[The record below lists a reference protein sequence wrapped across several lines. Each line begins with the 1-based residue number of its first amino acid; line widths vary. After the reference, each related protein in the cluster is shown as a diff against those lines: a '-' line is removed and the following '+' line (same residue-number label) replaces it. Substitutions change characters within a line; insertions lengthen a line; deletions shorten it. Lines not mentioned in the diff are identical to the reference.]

1 MTKVQNQVKSM
12 TSNVTSQTSKMKSAF
27 SGMAKFVAGLT
38 IAKSLFNLGKS
49 AINMASNLQE
59 VQNVVSVAFGSMA
72 WKAEQFSKTAI
83 TQFGM
88 SELSA
93 KKTAST
99 YMAMAKG
106 MQLGD
111 DVASDMAITL
121 AGLTGDVASFY
132 NISQELAD
140 TKLKSVFTGETETLK
155 DLGIVMTQTNLE
167 AFALSQGISKGVA
180 DMSQAEL
187 TTLRYNFVLQQLAL
201 AQGDFSRTSG
211 SWANQVR
218 ILQEQWGQL
227 LGIIGNGLIAVL
239 TPVIRVINIII
250 GKIITFAN
258 VLAGVFGKLFGKK
271 ADTGQSAFNGVSSAV
286 DSGTDAIGGYNDA
299 LDKTGAQAKKTAK
312 EIEGSLAG
320 FDELNVIKTGSD
332 SGDSGSGGGS
342 GAGGTG
348 GGGFA
353 VDPIDWGDTFKE
365 PDTSGVNAAVE
376 KVMGYIDKLK
386 NFLNTNGAVI
396 VALIAGIV
404 AGFAAFQILTKWGT
418 IIGAVTGPI
427 AALKTWIGILGLAF
441 AEASGP
447 VSFLSALFG
456 STLGPIIA
464 ISAGIA
470 AVTAAI
476 VYLYETSAPFQEL
489 VNTAITSL
497 MEILTLFWTTVLQP
511 LFAFIADFLATI
523 LVPLATFLASV
534 FVEAVDFV
542 MSILLSLWNNVLAP
556 IAKFIVEVFSKVL
569 EGVIEIWE
577 AWKPTIETIFE
588 ALMWLWDNVLKPIV
602 EFIKEKLIK
611 TIEEWG
617 RVVSERVDDILKIF
631 EGLID
636 FFVGIFTGDLDRAW
650 EGIKK
655 IFSGFQDF
663 LRHIFE
669 TNWIDSFGILGGLLN
684 GLLVS
689 VSEIFDGIWGIFSGL
704 IDFITGVFTGDWEQA
719 WTGIVSIFEGI
730 FQTIAGIAKAPIN
743 AVIGIINGAIGM
755 INGIGFTVP
764 GWVPIWGGQD
774 FSPNIPEIPYLAS
787 GGVLNKATLA
797 IAGEAGPEAVIP
809 LSRNTKG
816 IELIA
821 NRLLENMPAVSGNG
835 GTYVI
840 QLVLQDGTILAKT
853 VIKSIKDYEV
863 MTGKPA
869 F

>member
-1 MTKVQNQVKSM
+1 MTKVQNQIKSM
-12 TSNVTSQTSKMKSAF
+12 TSNVTSQTNKMKSAF
-27 SGMAKFVAGLT
+27 SGVAKLVAGLT
-38 IAKSLFNLGKS
+38 IAKSLFNIGKS
-49 AINMASNLQE
+49 AISMASNLQE
-59 VQNVVSVAFGSMA
+59 VQNIVDVAFGSMA
-72 WKAEQFSKTAI
+72 WKAEQFAKTAI

-99 YMAMAKG
+99 YMSMAKSA
-106 MQLGD
+106 QINEAA
-111 DVASDMAITL
+111 ASDMAITL
-121 AGLTGDVASFY
+121 AGLTGDVASFF

-140 TKLKSVFTGETETLK
+140 VRLKSVFTGETETLK
-155 DLGIVMTQTNLE
+155 ELGVVMTQTNLE
-167 AFALSQGISKGVA
+167 AFALSQGITKNIS
-180 DMSQAEL
+180 DMSQAEQ
-187 TTLRYNFVLQQLAL
+187 TTLRYNFVLERLAFT
-201 AQGDFSRTSG
+201 QGDFSRTSG

-218 ILQEQWGQL
+218 ILQEQWKQL
-227 LGIIGNGLIAVL
+227 LGIIGNGLVAVL
-239 TPVIRVINIII
+239 APVIRVINIII
-250 GKIITFAN
+250 GKVITFAN

-271 ADTGQSAFNGVSSAV
+271 ADTGQSAFSGVPSAV

-299 LDKTGAQAKKTAK
+299 LDKTGTQAKKTAK

-332 SGDSGSGGGS
+332 SGDSGGSGGG
-342 GAGGTG
+342 AGGG
-348 GGGFA
+348 SAGGFA
-353 VDPIDWGDTFKE
+353 VDPIDWGNTFKE
-365 PDTSGVNAAVE
+365 PDTSGVDAAVE

-396 VALIAGIV
+396 VALIAGMV

-489 VNTAITSL
+489 VNMAITSL

-511 LFAFIADFLATI
+511 LFAFVGDFLATI

-556 IAKFIVEVFSKVL
+556 IAKFIVDVFSKAL

-636 FFVGIFTGDLDRAW
+636 FFVGIFTGDLDLAW

>member
-1 MTKVQNQVKSM
+1 M
-12 TSNVTSQTSKMKSAF
+12 TSNVTSQTNKMKSAF
-27 SGMAKFVAGLT
+27 SGVAKLVAGLT
-38 IAKSLFNLGKS
+38 IAKSLFNIGKS
-49 AINMASNLQE
+49 AISMASNLQE
-59 VQNVVSVAFGSMA
+59 VQNIVDVAFGSMA
-72 WKAEQFSKTAI
+72 WKAEQFAKTAI

-99 YMAMAKG
+99 YMSMAKSA
-106 MQLGD
+106 QINEAA
-111 DVASDMAITL
+111 ASDMAITL
-121 AGLTGDVASFY
+121 AGLTGDVASFF

-140 TKLKSVFTGETETLK
+140 VRLKSVFTGETETLK
-155 DLGIVMTQTNLE
+155 ELGVVMTQTNLE
-167 AFALSQGISKGVA
+167 AFALSQGITKNIS
-180 DMSQAEL
+180 DMSQAEQ
-187 TTLRYNFVLQQLAL
+187 TTLRYNFVLERLAFT
-201 AQGDFSRTSG
+201 QGDFSRTSG

-218 ILQEQWGQL
+218 ILQEQWKQL
-227 LGIIGNGLIAVL
+227 LGIIGNGLVAVL
-239 TPVIRVINIII
+239 APVIRVINIII
-250 GKIITFAN
+250 GKVITFAN

-271 ADTGQSAFNGVSSAV
+271 ADTGQSAFSGVPSAV

-299 LDKTGAQAKKTAK
+299 LDKTGTQAKKTAK

-332 SGDSGSGGGS
+332 SGDSGGSGGG
-342 GAGGTG
+342 AGGG
-348 GGGFA
+348 SAGGFA
-353 VDPIDWGDTFKE
+353 VDPIDWGNTFKE
-365 PDTSGVNAAVE
+365 PDTSGVDAAVE

-396 VALIAGIV
+396 VALIAGMV

-489 VNTAITSL
+489 VNMAITSL

-511 LFAFIADFLATI
+511 LFAFVGDFLATI

-556 IAKFIVEVFSKVL
+556 IAKFIVDVFSKAL

-636 FFVGIFTGDLDRAW
+636 FFVGIFTGDLDLAW